1 MARELTSK
9 LKSGLTL
16 RGYYPEVAKAVFN
29 SREALREYNRLRR
42 LANARLAAL
51 ARRYPT
57 SSIAR
62 EYKAGFPAA
71 GKEDSR
77 RIYLRLY
84 QVAKFMQLKLASV
97 TGMREYRRKSIETLH
112 ERGYDFVNESNFDA
126 FTDYMEEVK
135 THEAY
140 SDYPSEEVVE
150 LFREAEEKN
159 ADPQEIAR
167 GFERYL
173 NEEGYRNELEI
184 EGKPAKP
191 AAKPRKGRKQPAPLG
206 SPVGRRGRAQDR
218 RRGRTQDRR
227 RGRTQDRRRGRR

>member
-1 MARELTSK
+1 MAKQLKSK
-9 LKSGLTL
+9 LKSGLSL
-16 RGYYPEVAKAVFN
+16 QDYYPEAAKAVFN
-29 SREALREYNRLRR
+29 PREALREYNRLRR
-42 LANARLAAL
+42 LANARLSAL
-51 ARRYPT
+51 QRRYPT

-71 GKEDSR
+71 GKEESR
-77 RIYLRLY
+77 RIYNRLY

-112 ERGYDFVNESNFDA
+112 ERGYDFVNESNFDR
-126 FTDYMEEVK
+126 FTDFMEEVK

-159 ADPQEIAR
+159 ADPEKIAEA
-167 GFERYL
+167 FEKYL
-173 NEEGYRNELEI
+173 NEEGYRNEIEM
-184 EGKPAKP
+184 EGKPVKP
-191 AAKPRKGRKQPAPLG
+191 KAKPRKGRQQIAPLG
-206 SPVGRRGRAQDR
+206 SPAG

>member
-1 MARELTSK
+1 MARQLSSK

-16 RGYYPEVAKAVFN
+16 QDYYPEAAKAVFN
-29 SREALREYNRLRR
+29 PREALREYNRLRR
-42 LANARLAAL
+42 LANARLSAL
-51 ARRYPT
+51 QRRYPT

-71 GKEDSR
+71 GKEDAR
-77 RIYLRLY
+77 RIYHRLY

-112 ERGYDFVNESNFDA
+112 ERGYDFVNESNFDR
-126 FTDYMEEVK
+126 FTDFMEEVK

-150 LFREAEEKN
+150 LFQEAEEKN
-159 ADPQEIAR
+159 ADPEKIA
-167 GFERYL
+167 GAFEKYL
-173 NEEGYRNELEI
+173 NEEGYRNEI
-184 EGKPAKP
+184 EMEGRPVKTK
-191 AAKPRKGRKQPAPLG
+191 AKPRRNKQQPAPLG
-206 SPVGRRGRAQDR
+206 SPAGRRGRAR
-218 RRGRTQDRR
+218 DRR